1 MENQTSITDAPAVA
15 ETARPSTAPVVL
27 DRVRGAVARHR
38 AAVLVVIAVGLVAI
52 GQLVEDMADSPPMQM
67 LPPTFLIRRWTVVV
81 AVLYMLVISR
91 LVERTVARSLPAL
104 QSVLGMTDTAF
115 RRYAVRMQPPAMS
128 VDLALLVISV
138 LVVVLL
144 FPVLGSDLP
153 TRDPVT
159 NAPVYLPTSVVEAV
173 AVLAGYVIVGWAVLT
188 LVYETVRLGRAL
200 AAASHE
206 TFVIDPFDTTN
217 LLPFGNIA
225 LAVSLAPAGVIFIL
239 LLGLGQPN
247 SILSWTVLLGA
258 ASASIL
264 ALLLPLR
271 AIHRQMADA
280 KEAALATLNDRISRA
295 YDEATGPSIDDAA
308 LGRLSQRTGTLIP
321 LRKTVQ
327 EMTTWPFR
335 DTVAFGRA
343 VLIASAPLIYTA
355 LEELIK
361 VIWINPLSH

>member
-1 MENQTSITDAPAVA
+1 MA
-15 ETARPSTAPVVL
+15 
-27 DRVRGAVARHR
+27 
-38 AAVLVVIAVGLVAI
+38 
-52 GQLVEDMADSPPMQM
+52 GQLAEDAADSPPIQM
-67 LPPTFLIRRWTVVV
+67 LTPSFVVRRWTVVV
-81 AVLYMLVISR
+81 VVLYMLVISR
-91 LVERTVARSLPAL
+91 VVARTVERSLPAL
-104 QSVLGMTDTAF
+104 KRVLRIDEPSFQA
-115 RRYAVRMQPPAMS
+115 YAARMRPAPRS
-128 VDLALLVISV
+128 VDLALVGISA

-159 NAPVYLPTSVVEAV
+159 NQSVFLPTAPLSALVI
-173 AVLAGYVIVGWAVLT
+173 LAGYVVVGWAVLS
-188 LVYETVRLGRAL
+188 LVYGTIRLARAL
-200 AAASHE
+200 ADASHE
-206 TFVIDPFDTTN
+206 PFDIDVFDTTN

-247 SILSWTVLLGA
+247 SYLSWTVLLGA
-258 ASASIL
+258 ASASVL

-271 AIHRQMADA
+271 AIHRQMGAA
-280 KEAALATLNDRISRA
+280 KQSALAVLNDRISQA
-295 YDEATGPSIDDAA
+295 YDEATGPAIDEPA
-308 LGRLSQRTGTLIP
+308 LSALSQRTNTLIP

-361 VIWINPLSH
+361 IVWINPLTPP